1 MRRSKVMQE
10 RYGIRG
16 VPTVIV
22 NGKYR
27 VSRSLAG
34 SYQDVIK
41 VINLLVARER
51 QEMLS
56 N

>member
-1 MRRSKVMQE
+1 MQE

-27 VSRSLAG
+27 VSGSLAG
-34 SYQDVIK
+34 SYANMIK
-41 VINLLVARER
+41 VLDVLVAKER
-51 QEMLS
+51 KEMLS